1 MTGGETSDSIQSSY
15 ERKFSHKSRWR
26 QRHFA
31 LTKLS
36 IRPSSPGSRLNVCL
50 RPGDTDHRTPSPRI
64 EVVAVAHICVYGT
77 KRFAMTGVAELKQRA
92 NAERM
97 SAQVST
103 ARYSISPAI
112 SRPVRVVVPIRA
124 NMVPTKGMIERCR
137 DFAAPHALF
146 LLRLS
151 LASVFFWFGVLKV
164 ANVSPAVVL
173 LRAAIPFLTGS
184 PYLQI
189 LGIVEIAIG
198 AGLLVDRLARQAN
211 ALMILH
217 LLGTLSLIA
226 IVPSLLFAPAFPVL
240 TMAGEFVLKN
250 VVLITSAVVILLS
263 RPQHG

>member
-1 MTGGETSDSIQSSY
+1 
-15 ERKFSHKSRWR
+15 
-26 QRHFA
+26 
-31 LTKLS
+31 
-36 IRPSSPGSRLNVCL
+36 
-50 RPGDTDHRTPSPRI
+50 
-64 EVVAVAHICVYGT
+64 
-77 KRFAMTGVAELKQRA
+77 MTGVAELKQRA

-103 ARYSISPAI
+103 ARCSISPAI

-124 NMVPTKGMIERCR
+124 NTVTTESLLERCR

-164 ANVSPAVVL
+164 ANVSPVIEL
-173 LRAAIPFLTGS
+173 LRASIPFLAGS

-189 LGIVEIAIG
+189 LGIVEITIG
-198 AGLLVDRLARQAN
+198 AGLLVDRLARQAT
-211 ALMILH
+211 ALMVLH

-226 IVPSLLFAPAFPVL
+226 IAPSLLFAPAFPVL

-250 VVLITSAVVILLS
+250 VVLMSSALVIICA
-263 RPQHG
+263 RPNAHARPS